1 MNPEKRMKEID
12 KKILMIS
19 IINLPGAIMFGLG
32 LYAKFA
38 VNGNAFIPLLNDQ
51 RVADALLVI
60 GAVIMVWGGYQ
71 VFTLGR
77 EKARL
82 VREGGGL
89 R

>member
-1 MNPEKRMKEID
+1 MNIEKRMKEID
-12 KKILMIS
+12 KKILMVG
-19 IINLPGAIMFGLG
+19 IIDLPGTIMFGLG

-38 VNGNAFIPLLNDQ
+38 ANGNAFIPLLNDQ

-60 GAVIMVWGGYQ
+60 GAVIMAWGGYQ
-71 VFTLGR
+71 VFILGR

-82 VREGGGL
+82 GREGG